1 MKPVRNPKAA
11 PAALAAVAAGS
22 VAAMTAVAAGSVVVA
37 AGSVVVVVVVVV
49 ANVAAVAAAANVVA
63 VADSAAAA
71 DAVAIVAAVADSAAA
86 GAAAIVR
93 SVDLFEAI
101 GTRHSYRG
109 EYRSD
114 PVPREH
120 LRQIVQAG
128 IQAPSGCNA
137 QTTSFI
143 IVDDPA
149 LVVKVREI
157 VTRPFLAGVPAFIV
171 CVIDS
176 REVYRN
182 CSFAAEDCAA
192 STENMLLAITALG
205 YASVWLDGV
214 LRTQNIKESLSA
226 LLGIP
231 DGRELRILLPI
242 GRAALPASQKERMP
256 FEQRAWF
263 NRYGA

>member
-1 MKPVRNPKAA
+1 M
-11 PAALAAVAAGS
+11 
-22 VAAMTAVAAGSVVVA
+22 
-37 AGSVVVVVVVVV
+37 
-49 ANVAAVAAAANVVA
+49 
-63 VADSAAAA
+63 
-71 DAVAIVAAVADSAAA
+71 
-86 GAAAIVR
+86 
-93 SVDLFEAI
+93 DLFESI
-101 GTRHSYRG
+101 DKRHSYRG

-149 LVVKVREI
+149 LVEKVREV

-192 STENMLLAITALG
+192 ATENMLLAITALG

-214 LRTQNIKESLSA
+214 LRTQKIKESLST

-231 DGRELRILLPI
+231 AGREIRILLPI
-242 GRAALPASQKERMP
+242 GLPASPTTPQKERMP

-263 NRYGA
+263 NRYGV